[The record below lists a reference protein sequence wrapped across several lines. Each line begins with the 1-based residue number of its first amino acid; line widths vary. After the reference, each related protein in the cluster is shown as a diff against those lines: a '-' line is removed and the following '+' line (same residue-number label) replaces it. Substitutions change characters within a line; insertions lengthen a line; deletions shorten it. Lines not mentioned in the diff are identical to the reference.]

1 MGALRSLQL
10 SPQSINR
17 DAPPTRLGV
26 EGQSEWSYGKNV
38 RFVAQAGYSAAGE
51 APTYSGLPYIAL
63 WARWGIQR
71 GVPVVF
77 YVGTTYIGCYDG
89 AHHNLTPAGWHRV
102 MRPEDVTGIVFNDFA
117 VINAL
122 PNAPIYIPLSHDV
135 ANPLPGWDATWTCA
149 GIASFKSFL
158 VALGAMT
165 PNPGFQYS
173 TVRWSASADPGTL
186 PGEWVATPTNDAGLL
201 EATQTPGQLIAAC
214 ALGDD
219 QLALYKAQACF
230 ALSFVGGPYVNGLRL
245 LTGIPGALG
254 PHAVYSLGQQNLV
267 LTLGDLVLHN
277 GIQRKSLL
285 EGRARKYLFNTI
297 DPAYFA
303 RCYIAEDLER
313 EEINVAYPVVGSNGA
328 LVEAL
333 IWNRESDEIS
343 FRDLTRSNCIF
354 ASQVGIY
361 RGLWSDASEAESWQL
376 AVDRWSDQASSGSG
390 LAVLSCAADSAQFL
404 VLDAGTTIAGIP
416 AVATLERMGIPML
429 PDGRRALLK
438 RVQPRINGRTGDT
451 VTVRIGV
458 HDAAGDAVAWEPDR
472 TFTIGVS
479 DWLDCMSSGRYAA
492 VHVESVN
499 PYSLEGFRLD
509 FSEQGRV

>member
-165 PNPGFQYS
+165 PNPGFQYN
-173 TVRWSASADPGTL
+173 TVRWSDSADPGTL
-186 PGEWVATPTNDAGLL
+186 PGEWEASPTNDAGLL
-201 EATQTPGQLIAAC
+201 EASQAPGWRVAA
-214 ALGDD
+214 
-219 QLALYKAQACF
+219 
-230 ALSFVGGPYVNGLRL
+230 GGHCMWSSRTVSVPASAASAMRTTEATRL
-245 LTGIPGALG
+245 TS
-254 PHAVYSLGQQNLV
+254 HS
-267 LTLGDLVLHN
+267 
-277 GIQRKSLL
+277 S
-285 EGRARKYLFNTI
+285 
-297 DPAYFA
+297 
-303 RCYIAEDLER
+303 
-313 EEINVAYPVVGSNGA
+313 
-328 LVEAL
+328 
-333 IWNRESDEIS
+333 
-343 FRDLTRSNCIF
+343 
-354 ASQVGIY
+354 
-361 RGLWSDASEAESWQL
+361 
-376 AVDRWSDQASSGSG
+376 RW
-390 LAVLSCAADSAQFL
+390 L
-404 VLDAGTTIAGIP
+404 
-416 AVATLERMGIPML
+416 
-429 PDGRRALLK
+429 RALRAPCLSA
-438 RVQPRINGRTGDT
+438 PRR
-451 VTVRIGV
+451 RQ
-458 HDAAGDAVAWEPDR
+458 EPR
-472 TFTIGVS
+472 MPFGS
-479 DWLDCMSSGRYAA
+479 RYTTMRSARA
-492 VHVESVN
+492 M
-499 PYSLEGFRLD
+499 
-509 FSEQGRV
+509 